1 MIFFSVRLR
10 NMDIGYVI
18 IGLMSNLKGQ
28 YRKTNRVFF
37 KYWAAI
43 DKKRTIFLVLLALLI
58 FKILK
63 LISALSA
70 MSSNQLLNCDR
81 RSK

>member
-1 MIFFSVRLR
+1 MRQIAF
-10 NMDIGYVI
+10 
-18 IGLMSNLKGQ
+18 
-28 YRKTNRVFF
+28 FF

-43 DKKRTIFLVLLALLI
+43 DKKRTIFLVLLVLLI